1 VNEIQKVMEDSRRRD
16 KEVLTRDRESWNR
29 MTEMLNPD
37 ERAELDALRAEK
49 NAGPV
54 TAAAP
59 EQTPLP
65 DTHWL
70 HLGNGD
76 VVTSKGVASHVDG
89 IPVIHAVEIPVVDTT
104 PAHRF

>member
-1 VNEIQKVMEDSRRRD
+1 MNEILKVMEDSRRRD
-16 KEVLTRDRESWNR
+16 MEVINRDRESWNR
-29 MTEMLNPD
+29 MSDLSPD
-37 ERAELDALRAEK
+37 ERAELEALRAEK

-59 EQTPLP
+59 EETPLP

-76 VVTSKGVASHVDG
+76 VITSKGVATHVGD
-89 IPVIHAVEIPVVDTT
+89 IPVLHAVEIPVNNVTE
-104 PAHRF
+104 PHRF